1 MRIGDRQAILR
12 FAFRLGYD
20 ATVCRVRSL
29 SAAGAVCKRTGGP
42 VPWPPRH
49 SVTSS
54 TQENMMEQRKAIGP
68 NPSTSPIE
76 AVYALADEDMRAV
89 NQRILESLRSDVDL
103 VNQLGRHIVDSGG
116 KRLRPMLVVLSARA
130 CGYRGRDH
138 ITLATV
144 IEFIHT
150 ATLLHD
156 DVVDGSLL
164 RRGIDTANSIWG
176 SEAAVLVGDFLY
188 SRAFEMMVE
197 LGDMRIME
205 IMAHATN
212 TIAEGEVMQLVHRHN
227 TATTEERYLEVIYR
241 KTAKLF
247 EAAGRLGAV
256 VAGRADA
263 FEAGFGGY
271 GRYLGTAYQ
280 LVDDLLD
287 YSASSEQIGKNV
299 GDDLAE
305 GKATLPLIHAL
316 RHGTPEQA
324 RLIRRAL
331 EAGNRDDVKNVAE
344 AIETSGAIAY
354 TARSAE
360 RQARLASDSLPEGLE
375 SDYGNALLTLA
386 DFTVRRT
393 Y

>member
-1 MRIGDRQAILR
+1 LN
-12 FAFRLGYD
+12 L
-20 ATVCRVRSL
+20 T
-29 SAAGAVCKRTGGP
+29 
-42 VPWPPRH
+42 
-49 SVTSS
+49 
-54 TQENMMEQRKAIGP
+54 P
-68 NPSTSPIE
+68 NGID
-76 AVYALADEDMRAV
+76 AVYALAAEDMRAV
-89 NQRILESLRSDVDL
+89 NQRILGALRSDVDL
-103 VNQLGRHIVDSGG
+103 VNQLGQHIVNSGG
-116 KRLRPMLVVLSARA
+116 KRLRPMLVVLAARA

-156 DVVDGSLL
+156 DVVDGSLM

-197 LGDMRIME
+197 LGNMQVMD

-227 TATTEERYLEVIYR
+227 TATSEERYLEVIYR

-247 EAAGRLGAV
+247 EAASRLGAV
-256 VAGRADA
+256 IGERSAAD
-263 FEAGFGGY
+263 EQGFGAY
-271 GRYLGTAYQ
+271 GKHLGTAYQ
-280 LVDDLLD
+280 LIDDLLD
-287 YSASSEQIGKNV
+287 YSASSEEIGKNV

-305 GKATLPLIHAL
+305 GKATLPLIYTMQ
-316 RHGTPEQA
+316 HGTAEQA
-324 RLIRRAL
+324 DLIRGAL
-331 EAGNRDDVKNVAE
+331 QGGDRDEIKKVAT
-344 AIETSGAIAY
+344 AIESSGAIAY

-360 RQARLASDSLPEGLE
+360 KQARLAIDSLPDGL
-375 SDYGNALLTLA
+375 DAACGKALLTLA